1 MFVQRYSLI
10 HQRLLR
16 QDIFRPKLVSGKHNG
31 ANYNDTVMLTP
42 VEALL
47 GGSSAAVTKTILGMI
62 VQIEENRY
70 YLEDLTGQILL
81 NLSQCEVL
89 SAGYITEMCIV
100 LVEGEWIDGV
110 FHATKIGHPPSEP
123 RLSSLKYLGY
133 SKSDMFDAIPSDL
146 EYQKLLV
153 EEERYEGT
161 RFVVVS
167 DVYLDSPQVM
177 TKLEKLFQGFTATM
191 TPISQQLSLP
201 IFVLMG
207 NFTSKPITYQEGIA
221 YLVSLFEDFADWA
234 NRKFPALTQ
243 EARFIF
249 IPGPNDLLPMGGL
262 VLPRG
267 PLPRIVTNSIQ
278 SKFHHVAFSSN
289 PCRLRY
295 FTKEIVLVRHR
306 NQLLDTHSLLTPLDE
321 YDRTHH
327 TIKTLLDQGHLS
339 PLPLTSQPIYWQFD
353 HALRLF
359 PLPDAIVL
367 ADSNLDSFC
376 QSYLGC
382 TAMNPGSISNSEF
395 LVYDPVRDS
404 VELCQISE

>member
-1 MFVQRYSLI
+1 MLVQRYSLI

-16 QDIFRPKLVSGKHNG
+16 QDIFRPKLVSGKNSG
-31 ANYNDTVMLTP
+31 GSNETVILTP
-42 VEALL
+42 IEALL
-47 GGSSAAVTKTILGMI
+47 GGSSAGATKTLLGMI

-70 YLEDLTGQILL
+70 YLEDLTGQTLL

-100 LVEGEWIDGV
+100 LVEGEWIDGI

-123 RLSSLKYLGY
+123 RWSTQKFLGY
-133 SKSDMFDAIPSDL
+133 SKSDLFDAIPSDM
-146 EYQKLLV
+146 EHQKLIV

-161 RFVVVS
+161 RFVIVS
-167 DVYLDSPQVM
+167 DVHLDSPQVM
-177 TKLEKLFQGFTATM
+177 TNLEKLFQGFTAT
-191 TPISQQLSLP
+191 TASSQQQQESFP
-201 IFVLMG
+201 IFVFMG
-207 NFTSKPITYQEGIA
+207 NFTSKPVTYQEGIA
-221 YLVSLFEDFADWA
+221 YLTSLFEDFADWTS
-234 NRKFPALTQ
+234 RKFPLLTQ

-249 IPGPNDLLPMGGL
+249 IPGPNDLLPMGGH

-278 SKFHHVAFSSN
+278 SKFQHIAFSSN
-289 PCRLRY
+289 PCRIRY

-306 NQLLDTHSLLTPLDE
+306 YQLLETHCLLPPLQE

-339 PLPLTSQPIYWQFD
+339 PLPLQSQPIYWQFD

-359 PLPDAIVL
+359 PLPDAVIL
-367 ADSNLDSFC
+367 ADNHVDAYC
-376 QSYLGC
+376 QSYIGC
-382 TAMNPGSISNSEF
+382 TAMNPGSFSNNDF
-395 LVYDPVRDS
+395 LVYDPTQDTA
-404 VELCQISE
+404 ELCQLDL